1 MKTNACAAPGHSV
14 QLFDSTPSRAAGI
27 SSYLLKGLQHG
38 NSVLVVATPAHW
50 EATKKLL
57 EREGIDIDKAIADG
71 TLTVLDAAA
80 TLSKFMRGN
89 APDPAKLEDVVGGL
103 VGRLA
108 QRPGRLHIYG
118 EMVDVLAETGNYR
131 GAHRLEELWNGI
143 ASRTPFELFCGYTS
157 GHFGDHRSAAAL
169 RAICDAHAHVH
180 TTPADEL
187 GTFLAAQARKAPEAD
202 RTLPWRFTPGDSQS
216 QSQ

>member
-1 MKTNACAAPGHSV
+1 MKPTACAAPGHSV
-14 QLFDSTPSRAAGI
+14 QLFDSTTSRASGI
-27 SSYLLKGLQHG
+27 SSYLLQGLQHG

-57 EREGIDIDKAIADG
+57 ECEGIEIDKAIAEG
-71 TLTVLDAAA
+71 TLTVLDAAE
-80 TLSKFMRGN
+80 TLGKFMRGN
-89 APDPAKLEDVVGGL
+89 APDPAKLEDVVGSL
-103 VGRLA
+103 VARLA

-143 ASRTPFELFCGYTS
+143 AERTPFNLFCGYTS
-157 GHFGDHRSAAAL
+157 AHFGDHRSAAAL

-180 TTPADEL
+180 TTAADEL
-187 GTFLAAQARKAPEAD
+187 GTFLTAQAKNAPEAD
-202 RTLPWRFTPGDSQS
+202 QTLPWRFTPGNSPSQP
-216 QSQ
+216 Q

>member
-14 QLFDSTPSRAAGI
+14 QLFDSAASRAAGI
-27 SSYLLKGLQHG
+27 SSYLLHGLQHG

-57 EREGIDIDKAIADG
+57 ECEGIDIDQAVANG
-71 TLTVLDAAA
+71 TLTVLDAAE
-80 TLSKFMRGN
+80 TLAKFMRGN
-89 APDPAKLEDVVGGL
+89 APDPAKLEDVVGAL

-143 ASRTPFELFCGYTS
+143 AMRTPFNLFCGYTS

-180 TTPADEL
+180 TTAADEL
-187 GTFLAAQARKAPEAD
+187 GTFLTEQAKTAPAAD
-202 RTLPWRFTPGDSQS
+202 RTLPWRFTPEVGQS